1 MERRKIVEIYI
12 EEDVENEKVFFD
24 VERVEDSK
32 IANATMKMLL
42 NTFRSFKGNDID
54 VTYEGSED

>member
-12 EEDVENEKVFFD
+12 EEDIENEKIYFD

-32 IANATMKMLL
+32 VANATMKMLL
-42 NTFRSFKGNDID
+42 NTFSKFKGNDVD
-54 VTYEGSED
+54 VTYEGRED